1 MKKATHN
8 FLLAAGIISLGFA
21 CTKRDDVPKK
31 EVIINQGNLTSCPA
45 GADCRYLFSDNADI
59 TLPQRS
65 QKAGAFRLFWSETQ
79 TSVVNTA
86 IYIKAPMGV
95 NSFSMGREDVLSGR
109 IALSRSCPA
118 CSMVPV
124 KPVDGYANGV
134 NLTPDRPGDQT
145 RWLIEARIIVE
156 AQVEPFTKDTINV
169 KQIFYP
175 NFVYN

>member
-1 MKKATHN
+1 MKKATQI
-8 FLLAAGIISLGFA
+8 FLLAGIVSLGFA
-21 CTKRDDVPKK
+21 CTKRDDVQKK
-31 EVIINQGNLTSCPA
+31 EVIIDQSNLTTCPA
-45 GADCRYLFSDNADI
+45 GADCQYLFSDNTDI

-65 QKAGAFRLFWSETQ
+65 QKAGSFRLFWSETQ
-79 TSVVNTA
+79 SAGINTA
-86 IYIKAPMGV
+86 VYIKAPMGV
-95 NSFSMGREDVLSGR
+95 NNFSMGREDVLSGR
-109 IALSRSCPA
+109 IALSRSCLA

-124 KPVDGYANGV
+124 KTVDGYAKGV